1 MLEVAAILTC
11 YNRRQ
16 KTLNCLS
23 SLYTSLSSTQDVN
36 LTVYLVDDGSTDQ
49 TSELVS
55 RQFPEVKIIQGSGN
69 LYWSGGMR
77 LGFGQAMKTGYDFY
91 LWLNDDVILNPS
103 AIKELLNSY
112 QKNFSLFG
120 RECIVVGALS
130 NPHDGQVI
138 YGGYRSVGSK
148 FVPKGQIV
156 YSPDE
161 DLECY
166 SFNGNCVLIPKAAA
180 FKVGNLNPIFI
191 HGMGDSDYGYRCFS
205 HGFKIFVCKD
215 IAGCC
220 EQDEGDYKLY
230 SGLNQGNWKSLPLLQ
245 RLKLITSPKN
255 FPVKPWL
262 VFSYKY
268 LGWLWILRFLRPYV
282 LAIFPQFI

>member
-49 TSELVS
+49 TSEVVS

-120 RECIVVGALS
+120 RECIVVGPLS
-130 NPHDGQVI
+130 TPHDAQAI
-138 YGGYRSVGSK
+138 YSGYRSVGSN
-148 FVPKGQIV
+148 FFPKCQIF
-156 YSPDE
+156 Y
-161 DLECY
+161 
-166 SFNGNCVLIPKAAA
+166 
-180 FKVGNLNPIFI
+180 
-191 HGMGDSDYGYRCFS
+191 
-205 HGFKIFVCKD
+205 
-215 IAGCC
+215 
-220 EQDEGDYKLY
+220 
-230 SGLNQGNWKSLPLLQ
+230 
-245 RLKLITSPKN
+245 
-255 FPVKPWL
+255 
-262 VFSYKY
+262 
-268 LGWLWILRFLRPYV
+268 
-282 LAIFPQFI
+282 